1 MRNWL
6 LSNTC
11 YGTWLPGDRRGSVTS
26 VRDLRPDDEPREVAR
41 LVADYNFIAIPV
53 VDDEGDIVGVVTV
66 DDAMDLVLPEEWRPR
81 VPKVFR

>member
-1 MRNWL
+1 MATDL
-6 LSNTC
+6 
-11 YGTWLPGDRRGSVTS
+11 VT
-26 VRDLRPDDEPREVAR
+26 VRPDDEPREVAR